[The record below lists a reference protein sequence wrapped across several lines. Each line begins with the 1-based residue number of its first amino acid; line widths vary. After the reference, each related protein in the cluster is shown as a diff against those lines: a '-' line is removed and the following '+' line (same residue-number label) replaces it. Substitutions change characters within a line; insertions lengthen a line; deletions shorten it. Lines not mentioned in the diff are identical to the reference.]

1 MKLVSIDKNDSMH
14 FCKEIKS
21 YLSPEV
27 VCLPILDKLDKKKHI
42 KKAEQAFG
50 SYASVS
56 GSVIGVLKSQDCS
69 GKKIPCVMLKNDFQE
84 KTVGSAS
91 RKKIVGLSKEEIS
104 SSLFTTFLKE
114 KLSLSSFKTLVVS
127 GIDLDPLMANETFIQ
142 KEYLQCLLETIDM
155 LLKAYSGERAII
167 AISNR
172 SSEVISVYHNFLGTY
187 KNIVLKMVP
196 DLYLIGEESF
206 LTKYLH
212 VGESYLYLKTSEL
225 YTLYYQVKKRRMP
238 SEKLITIS
246 GDFNS
251 KIQVFLVKLGTKV
264 MDLVKTFYQTS
275 LDDYDIYV
283 NGIMQ
288 GKKMP
293 IEDLIVTEDFLGLV
307 IMKKQEKKIY
317 ECIKCGKCNA
327 VCPIHSKPI
336 LAYKQR
342 KKVPCIECG
351 LCSYVCPAFIPLR
364 KYLSGDED
372 E

>member
-1 MKLVSIDKNDSMH
+1 
-14 FCKEIKS
+14 
-21 YLSPEV
+21 
-27 VCLPILDKLDKKKHI
+27 
-42 KKAEQAFG
+42 
-50 SYASVS
+50 
-56 GSVIGVLKSQDCS
+56 
-69 GKKIPCVMLKNDFQE
+69 
-84 KTVGSAS
+84 
-91 RKKIVGLSKEEIS
+91 
-104 SSLFTTFLKE
+104 
-114 KLSLSSFKTLVVS
+114 
-127 GIDLDPLMANETFIQ
+127 
-142 KEYLQCLLETIDM
+142 
-155 LLKAYSGERAII
+155 
-167 AISNR
+167 
-172 SSEVISVYHNFLGTY
+172 
-187 KNIVLKMVP
+187 
-196 DLYLIGEESF
+196 
-206 LTKYLH
+206 
-212 VGESYLYLKTSEL
+212 
-225 YTLYYQVKKRRMP
+225 
-238 SEKLITIS
+238 
-246 GDFNS
+246 
-251 KIQVFLVKLGTKV
+251 